1 MAGSAERFFRV
12 QILDPPVSPGLI
24 AAIVVVLVIVIV
36 LILVLARKIRM
47 EKKRKEFFRA
57 NQLDIFDK
65 GNPESINPDLPIDE
79 QTELLPY
86 DRRWE
91 FPRDRLKLG
100 IFLKNF
106 RTLLFIA

>member
-1 MAGSAERFFRV
+1 MT
-12 QILDPPVSPGLI
+12 Q
-24 AAIVVVLVIVIV
+24 
-36 LILVLARKIRM
+36 
-47 EKKRKEFFRA
+47 KRKAFFRA

-100 IFLKNF
+100 KIGSCFSYF
-106 RTLLFIA
+106 RIGNNL